1 MRLLLPMVMLATAS
15 LVACGRDN
23 PETGERGRASAS
35 PYTAGSERAA
45 REDGL
50 EGTSSGTELEAPR
63 LIPALRN
70 QLDLMSSGARVPGE
84 NLTAYKNLAQD
95 VVSAMVADLHR
106 VGLPDTGRF
115 GELQDSVLN
124 DIGGGSSSAPDL
136 ERSELPQ
143 HVSRMRRL
151 LELYQQD
158 MRNAADRL

>member
-1 MRLLLPMVMLATAS
+1 MRLLLPMVMLVTAP
-15 LVACGRDN
+15 LACGRDN
-23 PETGERGRASAS
+23 PETGQRDTASAS

-50 EGTSSGTELEAPR
+50 EGTTSGTELEAPR

-95 VVSAMVADLHR
+95 VVNAMVADLHR

-124 DIGGGSSSAPDL
+124 EIGGGSSSAPDL
-136 ERSELPQ
+136 ERSEVPQ
-143 HVSRMRRL
+143 H
-151 LELYQQD
+151 
-158 MRNAADRL
+158 